1 MLFGRGVLRCLLKC
15 LWGKKPSIHLTRRVP
30 RQPLNGTKNAGD
42 SNNLR
47 RKMKHLE
54 LDLQKAASMLKML
67 RAERRVQTQ
76 CLVKAARAPACVEK
90 WERMKF
96 GLASR
101 FPTIQKLL
109 LLAPAPGNAVRRR
122 SQVTR
127 WQLCCSLGR
136 SSADKAPQ
144 AHSDEERTLATSGL
158 RVSAQGPWELLPRH
172 SRRQHGPVL

>member
-90 WERMKF
+90 WENEIWAGFPVPNNSKTAAA
-96 GLASR
+96 GSR
-101 FPTIQKLL
+101 
-109 LLAPAPGNAVRRR
+109 ARECRSEAEPGNPVAALL
-122 SQVTR
+122 Q
-127 WQLCCSLGR
+127 
-136 SSADKAPQ
+136 
-144 AHSDEERTLATSGL
+144 
-158 RVSAQGPWELLPRH
+158 PWT
-172 SRRQHGPVL
+172 VVC